1 MKLMK
6 EEYRDILMLR
16 YIEEL
21 STGEIAEIVNKS
33 HVHVRVL
40 LHRATNTLKALLEK
54 HETS

>member
-1 MKLMK
+1 MK